1 MKAAVKA
8 TTPKAAAKVPVP
20 KAPAPTTAKTG
31 PAPKAASDK
40 ATTSKASK
48 ASGSAAKVAGATRTL
63 PGPRSARGRG
73 IPRPSP
79 MAGFDDSGKCITV
92 TFSKS
97 EQIVRLLREKPGLSI
112 AQLMQ
117 LTGWQAH
124 SVRGFFS
131 GIIRKKYGLT
141 LNVHLRD
148 GIRHYQIVK

>member
-1 MKAAVKA
+1 MKAATKA
-8 TTPKAAAKVPVP
+8 TTPKAPVP
-20 KAPAPTTAKTG
+20 KVTATAAVKATPAT
-31 PAPKAASDK
+31 KAASAK
-40 ATTSKASK
+40 ATTAKASK
-48 ASGSAAKVAGATRTL
+48 ASGSAAKVASATRTL
-63 PGPRSARGRG
+63 PGPRSARARG

-112 AQLMQ
+112 AQIMQ

-141 LNVHLRD
+141 LNVHIRD
-148 GIRHYQIVK
+148 GVRHYQIVK